1 MNSPSQTHM
10 NAVQM
15 THRLVRSGHI
25 FFKTTSLL
33 EARGV
38 HVPKQNAI
46 VATVVVTFALGP
58 AAHRVTHRAEGVTEG
73 QDCAHGCVS
82 GRGL

>member
-15 THRLVRSGHI
+15 THRLVRSGHTF

-38 HVPKQNAI
+38 YVPKQNAI
-46 VATVVVTFALGP
+46 VATVVVTYS
-58 AAHRVTHRAEGVTEG
+58 RAGDTY
-73 QDCAHGCVS
+73 CAGKLPPMYA
-82 GRGL
+82 GLKE